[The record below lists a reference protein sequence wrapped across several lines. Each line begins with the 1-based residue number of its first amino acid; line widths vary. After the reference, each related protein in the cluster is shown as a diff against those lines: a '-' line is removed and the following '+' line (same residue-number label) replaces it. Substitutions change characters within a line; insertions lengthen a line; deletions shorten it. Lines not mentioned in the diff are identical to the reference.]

1 MAKQSLSPKLTA
13 QALSSSADHTRQEGN
28 ARLCLVCCSLSVP
41 VGSWQLAAGTMQL
54 FINVVSEYVSW
65 EALHLAKIVVSEQ
78 SS

>member
-13 QALSSSADHTRQEGN
+13 QALSSMADHTRQDGN
-28 ARLCLVCCSLSVP
+28 ARLCLVCCPLSVL
-41 VGSWQLAAGTMQL
+41 VSTCQLAVGTRQL
-54 FINVVSEYVSW
+54 FVNVVSEYVSW

>member
-13 QALSSSADHTRQEGN
+13 QALSSMADHTRQDSN
-28 ARLCLVCCSLSVP
+28 ARLCLVCCPLSVP
-41 VGSWQLAAGTMQL
+41 VSTCQLAAGTWQL
-54 FINVVSEYVSW
+54 FVNVVSEYVSW